1 MLERESYS
9 DSVIEYTSDK
19 YDGRFNGSIL
29 KNLSKGLALH
39 SPSSSATT
47 NLSNVNLKPLSSGE
61 LWKAPKKKWVKE
73 VVHNIMG
80 QCT

>member
-1 MLERESYS
+1 MLAVNGKVRGNTKKKGTMLERESNS
-9 DSVIEYTSDK
+9 DSVIKYTSDK

-61 LWKAPKKKWVKE
+61 L
-73 VVHNIMG
+73 
-80 QCT
+80 